1 MDFYEWGGRLQSSL
15 LPTDAKHPIILP
27 KESLLTNLI
36 ISDAHQRTLHG
47 GTQIT
52 LAFLREEFWVIGG
65 RVPVRKHILR
75 CIRCARFRQK
85 RAQHLMGQLPKSR
98 VTPSRPFSHAGV
110 DYAGPISLKTW
121 RGKNARTYKAYM
133 VLFICLSTS
142 ADHIEIVSD
151 YSSEAFI
158 AAYKRFT
165 GRRGICSVLFSD
177 CGTNFIGAN
186 SELKRLFSVATAE
199 SQKMAALL
207 AKDGTQ
213 WRFNPPSAPHF
224 GGKWEA
230 GVKSVK
236 YHLKRV
242 VGETILTYEEMNT
255 FLIQIEAIFNSRPVT
270 PFSDDL
276 DDLSVLTPGHFLIGS
291 PLTAIPKPSLE
302 NIRGVFKQ

>member
-1 MDFYEWGGRLQSSL
+1 
-15 LPTDAKHPIILP
+15 
-27 KESLLTNLI
+27 
-36 ISDAHQRTLHG
+36 
-47 GTQIT
+47 
-52 LAFLREEFWVIGG
+52 
-65 RVPVRKHILR
+65 
-75 CIRCARFRQK
+75 
-85 RAQHLMGQLPKSR
+85 MGQLPKER
-98 VTPSRPFSHAGV
+98 VTPSRPFLHSGV
-110 DYAGPISLKTW
+110 DYAGPLTLKTW
-121 RGKNARTYKAYM
+121 RGKNARTYKAYI

-142 ADHIEIVSD
+142 AVHIEIVSD

-186 SELKRLFSVATAE
+186 SELKRLFTVATTE

-213 WRFNPPSAPHF
+213 WKFNPPLAPHF

-236 YHLKRV
+236 YYLKRV

-255 FLIQIEAIFNSRPVT
+255 FLIQIEAILNSRPVT
-270 PFSDDL
+270 PISDDP
-276 DDLSVLTPGHFLIGS
+276 DDLNVLTPGHFLIGS
-291 PLTAIPKPSLE
+291 SLTAVPELSLE
-302 NIRGVFKQ
+302 NIRHSRLSRWQLLRQIIDNFWTKWSREYLQNFQVVNKWNKSFESIKEGAIVLVVDELIQVKMDTFASLQYSGYHPEETNSQDLSTSHPN